1 MTPDDLSLIC
11 RIVRARAGYV
21 VDQAKAA
28 MIENRL
34 GPLVRREGFNSLS
47 DLVAAIKTKRDER
60 LVWALA
66 DAMLPKDTAFFRDR
80 TPFTQ
85 FRDVILPD
93 LEQRLGTSPLRI
105 WSAGCGTG
113 EEAYSLALTLDEARA
128 GRAGRAIEVVGSDL
142 SERCLERAAAGIF
155 SQMEVQKGLPI
166 RYLVRHFDRQDEAWH
181 LSASIRQKVQWSR
194 VNLISEIS
202 TVGQFDVIFCRYV
215 LGGLDDLMRKQVLSQ
230 LAGALNDNG
239 YLIVGRDEAVLDQ
252 AVGLSPVWGS
262 SDIYRREP
270 ALRIVA

>member
-21 VDQAKAA
+21 VDQTKAP
-28 MIENRL
+28 MVENRL
-34 GPLVRREGFNSLS
+34 GPLVRREGFTSLS
-47 DLVAAIKTKRDER
+47 DLVAAIKTKREER

-80 TPFTQ
+80 TPFSQ

-93 LEQRLGTSPLRI
+93 LFQRTGTQPLRI
-105 WSAGCGTG
+105 WSAGCATG

-128 GRAGRAIEVVGSDL
+128 GRAVEIVGSDL
-142 SERCLERAAAGIF
+142 SERCLERAEAGIY

-166 RYLVRHFDRQDEAWH
+166 RYLVRHFERQDEAWH
-181 LSASIRQKVQWSR
+181 LSPAIRQKVQWSR

-202 TVGQFDVIFCRYV
+202 TVGRFDVIFCRYV
-215 LGGLDDLMRKQVLSQ
+215 LGGFDDLTRKQVLSR

-262 SDIYRREP
+262 SDVYRREP